1 MRDGTRDLAAAGRS
15 QGAAS
20 DRCAGSAERPLS
32 DPFGRLITK
41 ASLAKLAGEK
51 SFARGAGYCDAGAV
65 SDLVQTHDA
74 IKATVAGSDDY
85 RVVLRPAGRALEW
98 SCTCPLGEEG
108 EFCKHAVA
116 TGLAWLAREGKSGD
130 DLAGLRAHLQSEN
143 KESLVEILAEQAAND
158 PELRARLE
166 SAALRRSP
174 PPDLKAMKDAISKA
188 FAVRGFVDY
197 QHMRAFIARADG
209 VAHLLRE
216 SLRSKRTAEAA
227 ELASYSMRRGIAAYE
242 RTDDSGGGFGE
253 TLRQLAAL
261 HLEIC
266 RAAKP
271 EPGAFG
277 KNLFELQLLDDWGFF
292 KFEDYAP
299 LLGKKGLASYRALA
313 EAAWKKVPA
322 RTPGAGRDSGRDY
335 YRITAIMEALARHE
349 GDVDALVGVQS
360 RDLSYPYH
368 FVKIAE
374 ILAKAGR
381 HGEALAW
388 AERGRKAFPRDF
400 DPRLVDFLAE
410 AYHREKRDEEAIN
423 LAWEYFTHG
432 PDLEAYKRLAK
443 CAGRA
448 KAWTAWREKALSHLR
463 AELKRGDRNR
473 GTWHWTGSGH
483 TLLVEIFLHEGDS
496 NAALAEAKA
505 GGCTGSAWTQLAQAR
520 EKDHP
525 QDAAAIYRKSIDG
538 IVDQKNN
545 RAYDAAAKLTGKIKA
560 LMERAGEKEEFVAWL
575 EGLRGRHKAKR
586 NFMKR
591 IEGM

>member
-1 MRDGTRDLAAAGRS
+1 M
-15 QGAAS
+15 
-20 DRCAGSAERPLS
+20 
-32 DPFGRLITK
+32 TK

-51 SFARGAGYCDAGAV
+51 SFARGAGYFDAGAV
-65 SDLVQTHDA
+65 TDLLQTRDA
-74 IKATVAGSDDY
+74 IRATVVGNDDY
-85 RVVLRPAGRALEW
+85 RVTLKPAGRTLDW

-108 EFCKHAVA
+108 TFCKHAVA
-116 TGLAWLAREGKSGD
+116 AGLAWLAREGKSGD
-130 DLAGLRAHLQSEN
+130 DLAGLRAHLESES
-143 KESLVEILAEQAAND
+143 KESLAEILVEQAAND

-166 SAALRRSP
+166 SAALRRGP
-174 PPDLKAMKDAISKA
+174 PQDVKSMKDAVNKA
-188 FAVRGFVDY
+188 FAVRGFVDH

-216 SLRSKRTAEAA
+216 LLRNKRTAEAV
-227 ELASYSMRRGIAAYE
+227 ELASYAMRRGIAAYE

-253 TLRQLAAL
+253 TLHQLAAL

-266 RAAKP
+266 SAAKP
-271 EPGAFG
+271 ESEAFG

-381 HGEALAW
+381 HREALGW
-388 AERGRKAFPRDF
+388 AERGRKAFPRDR
-400 DPRLVDFLAE
+400 DPRLVDFLAS
-410 AYHREKRDEEAIN
+410 AYHREKRDEEAVA

-432 PDLEAYKRLAK
+432 PALEAYKRLAK

-448 KAWTAWREKALSHLR
+448 KAWKTWREKALSHLR
-463 AELKRGDRNR
+463 AELKRTDRDSGAR
-473 GTWHWTGSGH
+473 HRTGAGH

-496 NAALAEAKA
+496 DAALAEAKA
-505 GGCTGSAWTQLAQAR
+505 GGCTGGAWAQIARAR
-520 EKDHP
+520 EKD
-525 QDAAAIYRKSIDG
+525 RKS
-538 IVDQKNN
+538 V
-545 RAYDAAAKLTGKIKA
+545 
-560 LMERAGEKEEFVAWL
+560 V
-575 EGLRGRHKAKR
+575 
-586 NFMKR
+586 
-591 IEGM
+591 